1 MASQKPV
8 YKIMHDLTGKI
19 ALVTGAS
26 SGIGRALARQLAAAG
41 AGVVLTSRR
50 QSLLEEVARE
60 IAPAEAVPIAA
71 DLRDPEA
78 LERLTTGIKE
88 RFGRLDLLIN
98 NAGVG
103 LHALSIDTP
112 PELVRQLFELNFF
125 APVELARR
133 LVPIM
138 PRGAA
143 VINISSIA
151 GKLPLPGLNIY
162 CCSKYAL
169 NAFSDGLWIE
179 LRHRGIHVMS
189 VCPGYVKTAFGE
201 NLLMGKPVGNV
212 PGRKRFTIS
221 ADECARATLDGLA
234 RGKRTVVVPRIG
246 WLLIAF
252 ARLFSNFVFSRMAGR
267 VKARDNVSGR
277 SRG

>member
-1 MASQKPV
+1 MASLKLV
-8 YKIMHDLTGKI
+8 YKTMNDLTGKI

-26 SGIGRALARQLAAAG
+26 SGIGRTLARQLAAAG
-41 AGVVLTSRR
+41 ATLILTSRR
-50 QSLLEEVARE
+50 QAVLEEVARE
-60 IAPAEAVPIAA
+60 IAPAVAVAIAA
-71 DLRDPEA
+71 DLRHPEA
-78 LERLTTGIKE
+78 LARLTAGIKK
-88 RFGRLDLLIN
+88 RFGRLDLLFN

-125 APVELARR
+125 APVELTRQ

-151 GKLPLPGLNIY
+151 GKLPLPELNIY
-162 CCSKYAL
+162 CSSKYAL

-179 LRHRGIHVMS
+179 LRQRGIHVMS

-212 PGRKRFTIS
+212 PGQKRFSIS
-221 ADECARATLDGLA
+221 TDECARATLDGLA

-252 ARLFSNFVFSRMAGR
+252 ARLFPSFVFSRMADR
-267 VKARDNVSGR
+267 VKRRDNVSGQAKP
-277 SRG
+277 